1 MAAYDRELEVARQ
14 AAIEAGALIKA
25 AWNEPRQVD
34 EKSSAADLVT
44 ETDKKCEGAIKKI
57 LVDAFP
63 TYTFIGEEET
73 AALGRVPELTDAP
86 SWLVDPVD
94 GTTSFVHRF
103 PFCCVSIALAVER
116 KVVAG
121 IVYNPVLDELYE
133 ATAGGGA
140 RLNGEKILC
149 SDASTLASSIFITEL
164 GSRRDEEF
172 LDACFAR
179 MRSIAAAT
187 RGFRSCGSCALNLCS
202 VASGRADGYYEIG
215 LGGPWDMAAGALILE
230 EAGGKVSDP
239 AGGPLNIMSRRVLG
253 TNGRLHAQV
262 CGHLETRTTGQ
273 RRARALIAIKIRCN
287 SYEQQ
292 KRSYC
297 FRSRGCCPRQCVGV
311 SRCTES
317 EGGRLCV

>member
-1 MAAYDRELEVARQ
+1 MATFDRELEVARQ
-14 AAIEAGALIKA
+14 AALQAGALIKA

-44 ETDKKCEGAIKKI
+44 ETDKKCEDAIKKI

-63 TYTFIGEEET
+63 KYSFIGEEET

-103 PFCCVSIALAVER
+103 PFCCVSIALAVE
-116 KVVAG
+116 KKLVVG

-140 RLNGEKILC
+140 RLNGDRISC
-149 SDASTLASSIFITEL
+149 SDATTLASSIFITEL

-172 LDACFAR
+172 LNACFAR
-179 MRSIAAAT
+179 MRSVAAAT
-187 RGFRSCGSCALNLCS
+187 RGFRSCGSCALNLSS
-202 VASGRADGYYEIG
+202 VASGRAGGYYEIG

-239 AGGPLNIMSRRVLG
+239 VGSPLNIMSRRVLG
-253 TNGRLHAQV
+253 TNGRLHGDFVAILK
-262 CGHLETRTTGQ
+262 GAHLAPDEPTPP
-273 RRARALIAIKIRCN
+273 L
-287 SYEQQ
+287 
-292 KRSYC
+292 
-297 FRSRGCCPRQCVGV
+297 
-311 SRCTES
+311 
-317 EGGRLCV
+317 L